1 MDLIWFEDV
10 GFGRIEILALYL
22 SISFCTLIFFFF
34 HHFTIVGIRGLRY
47 MLGLRLCL
55 RTLIGPMTDKQ

>member
-22 SISFCTLIFFFF
+22 SISFCTLKFVFAPFYNCRDKGPKIY
-34 HHFTIVGIRGLRY
+34 VG
-47 MLGLRLCL
+47 
-55 RTLIGPMTDKQ
+55 P